1 MRELG
6 CRLNGIKDLSPAG
19 RGEGEGGVFA
29 MKRLNHAKTVFDVL
43 KERGFIEKV
52 TDEEKLPEILK
63 GKVTCYIG
71 FDPTA
76 SSFHVGNLVPI
87 MALAHMQRH
96 GHRPISLVGGGTGLV
111 GDPSGKDEMRQI
123 LTYEEIAKNGEA
135 QKRQFSRFLDF
146 TNDKAL
152 LLNNAD
158 WLTKL
163 NYIDFLRDIGVHFS
177 VNRMLAAESVKIR
190 LESGLSFIEF
200 NYQLLQAYDFWYQF
214 KYYDCLIQMGGS
226 DQWGNI
232 VAGIDLIRRLEGKQ
246 AYGITFPLIMTADG
260 RKMGK
265 TEKGAVWL
273 DPDRTSPY
281 EYYQFWINTDDR
293 DVKRFLA
300 LFTFLPMEEIQEKYG
315 RLEGA
320 DLREVKGELAYRAT
334 EIVHGKEEAE
344 KARNASRAVFGSLRA
359 VESPDQAKFEISQI
373 PQDDGIPTVYVPA
386 EKLTEEIPA
395 FKLFSE
401 TTSLCASGSE
411 ARRLIEQGGAYIND
425 KKVDRFD
432 DLIKLEDNMRLRA
445 GKKKFMRI
453 KVLDKILK

>member
-1 MRELG
+1 MQRTKN
-6 CRLNGIKDLSPAG
+6 RTVYD
-19 RGEGEGGVFA
+19 VF
-29 MKRLNHAKTVFDVL
+29 
-43 KERGFIEKV
+43 KERGFIEKI
-52 TDEEKLPEILK
+52 TDEEKVPETLK

-96 GHRPISLVGGGTGLV
+96 GHRPIALVGGGTGLV

-123 LTYEEIAKNGEA
+123 LTYEEISKNAEMQKKQFA
-135 QKRQFSRFLDF
+135 QFFYPEGNRFLDF
-146 TNDKAL
+146 SEGRAL

-163 NYIDFLRDIGVHFS
+163 NYIEFLRDIGVHFS

-190 LESGLSFIEF
+190 LETGLSFIEF

-214 KYYDCLIQMGGS
+214 KHYNCLIQMGGS

-260 RKMGK
+260 KKMGK
-265 TEKGAVWL
+265 TERGAVWL
-273 DPDRTSPY
+273 DPQRTSSY

-300 LFTFLPMEEIQEKYG
+300 LFTFLPMEEVEEYG
-315 RLEGA
+315 NKKGA
-320 DLREVKGELAYRAT
+320 DLREAKEKLAFEAT
-334 EIVHGKEEAE
+334 KIVHGEEEAK
-344 KARNASRAVFGSLRA
+344 KARNASRNIFGWGA
-359 VESPDQAKFEISQI
+359 FETPSTQMKGEGR
-373 PQDDGIPTVYVPA
+373 QLSDDDAIPTTYVPI
-386 EKLTEEIPA
+386 KKSNDEIPA

-411 ARRLIEQGGAYIND
+411 ARRLIEQGGAYIDD
-425 KKVDRFD
+425 KKVERFD
-432 DLIKLEDNMRLRA
+432 DLIKLKDNMKVRV
-445 GKKKFMRI
+445 GKKKFKRI
-453 KVLDKILK
+453 KILDKK

>member
-1 MRELG
+1 MVRSVAQ
-6 CRLNGIKDLSPAG
+6 K
-19 RGEGEGGVFA
+19 
-29 MKRLNHAKTVFDVL
+29 KKKTVYDVFL
-43 KERGFIEKV
+43 ERGFIEKV
-52 TDEEKLPEILK
+52 TDEEKVPEVLE

-96 GHRPISLVGGGTGLV
+96 GHRPIALAGGGTGLV

-123 LTYEEIAKNGEA
+123 LTYEEIAKNAEF
-135 QKRQFSRFLDF
+135 QKKQFAHFLDF
-146 TNDKAL
+146 SEGRAL

-200 NYQLLQAYDFWYQF
+200 NYQLLQAYDFWFQF
-214 KYYDCLIQMGGS
+214 KHYDCLIQMGGS

-246 AYGITFPLIMTADG
+246 VYGITFPLIMTADG

-273 DPDRTSPY
+273 DPQRTSPY

-300 LFTFLPMEEIQEKYG
+300 LFTFLPMEEVQEKYG
-315 RLEGA
+315 KLEGA
-320 DLREVKGELAYRAT
+320 DLRKAKETLAFEAT
-334 EIVHGKEEAE
+334 KIVHGEEEAQRAKAASQRLFVSVSGDLSIQGSVMANNEDSTPTTLIE
-344 KARNASRAVFGSLRA
+344 K
-359 VESPDQAKFEISQI
+359 EKFIK
-373 PQDDGIPTVYVPA
+373 GIPM
-386 EKLTEEIPA
+386 
-395 FKLFSE
+395 FKLFE
-401 TTSLCASGSE
+401 TTGLCSSSSE
-411 ARRLIEQGGAYIND
+411 ARRLIEQGGAYVNN
-425 KKVDRFD
+425 KKVNKFD
-432 DLIKLEDNMRLRA
+432 DLVKQGDFDLEGTLLLRA
-445 GKKKFMRI
+445 GKKKFHRI
-453 KVLDKILK
+453 KILDKK

>member
-1 MRELG
+1 M
-6 CRLNGIKDLSPAG
+6 DQ
-19 RGEGEGGVFA
+19 
-29 MKRLNHAKTVFDVL
+29 KTVFDVL
-43 KERGFIEKV
+43 KERGFIEQV
-52 TDEEKLPEILK
+52 TDEKRISEILQ
-63 GKVTCYIG
+63 GRVTCYIG

-87 MALAHMQRH
+87 MSLAHMQKH
-96 GHRPISLVGGGTGLV
+96 GHRPIALVGGGTGLV

-123 LTYEEIAKNGEA
+123 MTYEEINKNAEV

-146 TNDKAL
+146 SGNRAL
-152 LLNNAD
+152 LLNNAE

-163 NYIDFLRDIGVHFS
+163 NYIDFLRDIGAHFS

-190 LESGLSFIEF
+190 LEAGLSFLEF

-214 KYYDCLIQMGGS
+214 KHYDCLVQMGGS

-273 DPDRTSPY
+273 DPEKTSPY

-300 LFTFLPMEEIQEKYG
+300 LFTFLPMEEVEEFGKM
-315 RLEGA
+315 EGA
-320 DLREVKGELAYRAT
+320 DLRKGKEVLAFEAT
-334 EIVHGKEEAE
+334 KIVHGEEEAQN
-344 KARNASRAVFGSLRA
+344 ARHASRRVFGSGHDTLPPLRGYGEA
-359 VESPDQAKFEISQI
+359 HQEDSVPTTVMKKEEFFQ
-373 PQDDGIPTVYVPA
+373 GIPV
-386 EKLTEEIPA
+386 
-395 FKLFSE
+395 FKLFE
-401 TTSLCASGSE
+401 KTGLCSSGSE
-411 ARRLIEQGGAYIND
+411 ARRLIEQGGAYLD
-425 KKVDRFD
+425 REKVDKFD
-432 DLIKLEDNMRLRA
+432 LPIRLDDFGEKGEILLRA
-445 GKKKFMRI
+445 GKKKVHRI
-453 KVLDKILK
+453 KIPSGS

>member
-1 MRELG
+1 M
-6 CRLNGIKDLSPAG
+6 
-19 RGEGEGGVFA
+19 GGPVEPG
-29 MKRLNHAKTVFDVL
+29 KKTVYEVFL
-43 KERGFIEKV
+43 ERGFIEKV
-52 TDEEKLPEILK
+52 TDEEKIPKVLSER
-63 GKVTCYIG
+63 VTCYIG

-96 GHRPISLVGGGTGLV
+96 GHRPIALAGGGTGLV

-123 LTYEEIAKNGEA
+123 LTYEEIAKNAES
-135 QKRQFSRFLDF
+135 QKRQFARFLDF
-146 TNDKAL
+146 SDGRAL

-214 KYYDCLIQMGGS
+214 KHYDCLIQMGGS

-273 DPDRTSPY
+273 DPERTSPY

-315 RLEGA
+315 KLEGA
-320 DLREVKGELAYRAT
+320 ALRKAKEDLAYET
-334 EIVHGKEEAE
+334 TKIVHGEEEAKKAKAASKRLFVSISGGLSVQGSVVTNDEDSTPTTLIE
-344 KARNASRAVFGSLRA
+344 KERFLSG
-359 VESPDQAKFEISQI
+359 
-373 PQDDGIPTVYVPA
+373 VPM
-386 EKLTEEIPA
+386 
-395 FKLFSE
+395 FKLFE
-401 TTSLCASGSE
+401 MTGLCSSSSE
-411 ARRLIEQGGAYIND
+411 ARRLIEQGGAYAKN
-425 KKVDRFD
+425 KKVNRFD
-432 DLIKLEDNMRLRA
+432 DLVKPEDFDVNGTLLLRA
-445 GKKKFMRI
+445 GKKKFHRI
-453 KVLDKILK
+453 KILDKK